1 MELDLKVI
9 DSPANVLLLS
19 ISGRIKSGDIK
30 PLENEFRRI
39 CKGPP
44 VKLILN
50 VQSVEAIDSSGI
62 GELIKARKDILGKG
76 GRVVLLGVNNRVQMM
91 VKISG
96 LDNYFPIALT
106 ESEAIE
112 IMNQPLPEPPSEP
125 PAEEPPPAE

>member
-9 DSPANVLLLS
+9 DKPANILLLS
-19 ISGRIKSGDIK
+19 ITGRIKSGDIK

-50 VQSVEAIDSSGI
+50 VQGVDAIDSSGI
-62 GELIKARKDILGKG
+62 GELIKARTEILGKG
-76 GRVVLLGVNNRVQMM
+76 GRVVLMGVNSRVEMM

-106 ESEAIE
+106 ESDAIQVL
-112 IMNQPLPEPPSEP
+112 NQPPAEPPKEEPAEP
-125 PAEEPPPAE
+125 PAE

>member
-9 DSPANVLLLS
+9 DKPANILLLS
-19 ISGRIKSGDIK
+19 ITGRIKSGDIK

-50 VQSVEAIDSSGI
+50 VQGVDAIDSSGI
-62 GELIKARKDILGKG
+62 GELIKARTEILGKG
-76 GRVVLLGVNNRVQMM
+76 GRVVLMGVNSRVEIM

-106 ESEAIE
+106 ESDAIQVL
-112 IMNQPLPEPPSEP
+112 NQPPAEPPKEVPAEP
-125 PAEEPPPAE
+125 PAE

>member
-9 DSPANVLLLS
+9 DKPANILLLS
-19 ISGRIKSGDIK
+19 INGRIKSGDIK

-50 VQSVEAIDSSGI
+50 VQGVDAIDSSGI
-62 GELIKARKDILGKG
+62 GELIKARTEILGKG
-76 GRVVLLGVNNRVQMM
+76 GRVVLMGVNSRVEMM

-96 LDNYFPIALT
+96 LDNYFSIAPN
-106 ESEAIE
+106 ESDAIQVL
-112 IMNQPLPEPPSEP
+112 NQPPVEPPKEEPAEP
-125 PAEEPPPAE
+125 PAE